1 MMSFA
6 LEVHIY
12 FFVLQGEAFH
22 IAPFGGFGVET
33 SMLDVWRG
41 VIISM
46 RLDQT
51 SKKKKKKI
59 QSLEF
64 SHIELAI
71 SRL

>member
-6 LEVHIY
+6 LGVK
-12 FFVLQGEAFH
+12 FFFLQGEAFH
-22 IAPFGGFGVET
+22 TAPFGGFGVET

-46 RLDQT
+46 RSD
-51 SKKKKKKI
+51 KKKKKKI

-71 SRL
+71 SRI